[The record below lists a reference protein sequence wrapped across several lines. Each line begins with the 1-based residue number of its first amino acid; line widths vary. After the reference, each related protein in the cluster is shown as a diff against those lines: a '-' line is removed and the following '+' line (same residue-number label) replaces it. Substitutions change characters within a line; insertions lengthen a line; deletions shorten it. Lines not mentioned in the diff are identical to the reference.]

1 VVEAIG
7 AVLSV
12 FPLDAF
18 VETPVWCMEV
28 DDDPKSFSPVQS
40 EVQALVDTAMERD
53 RPMAGLEMH
62 DFYDRAKGAFTV
74 VATTDLQSYG
84 DFIPK

>member
-1 VVEAIG
+1 
-7 AVLSV
+7 
-12 FPLDAF
+12 
-18 VETPVWCMEV
+18 
-28 DDDPKSFSPVQS
+28 
-40 EVQALVDTAMERD
+40 
-53 RPMAGLEMH
+53 MAGLEMH